1 MKYKV
6 LTSFSGA
13 VSASTNSVISL
24 DDEVLAKDLLNAGY
38 IEAVQENTTPPAT
51 NTSDDAETD
60 DAETDDAEKE
70 KKSTKKTTTKTVAKD
85 AEKDAE

>member
-13 VSASTNSVISL
+13 VSASTNSEISL
-24 DDEVLAKDLLNAGY
+24 DDEVLAKDLINAGY

-60 DAETDDAEKE
+60 DEEKE

>member
-24 DDEVLAKDLLNAGY
+24 DDGVLAKDLLNAGY

-51 NTSDDAETD
+51 NTSDDV
-60 DAETDDAEKE
+60 EKE

>member
-60 DAETDDAEKE
+60 DEEKE

-85 AEKDAE
+85 AEKDAEQS

>member
-13 VSASTNSVISL
+13 VSASTNSEISL
-24 DDEVLAKDLLNAGY
+24 DDEVLAKDLINAGY

-51 NTSDDAETD
+51 NTSDDAE
-60 DAETDDAEKE
+60 KE
-70 KKSTKKTTTKTVAKD
+70 EKSTKKTTTKTVAKD

>member
-13 VSASTNSVISL
+13 VSAYTNSEISL
-24 DDEVLAKDLLNAGY
+24 DDEVLAKDLINAGY

-60 DAETDDAEKE
+60 DEEKE

>member
-13 VSASTNSVISL
+13 VSASTNSEISL
-24 DDEVLAKDLLNAGY
+24 DDEVLAKDLINAGY

-51 NTSDDAETD
+51 NTSDDAE
-60 DAETDDAEKE
+60 KE
-70 KKSTKKTTTKTVAKD
+70 KKSTKKTTKKTVAKD

>member
-13 VSASTNSVISL
+13 VSASTNSEISL

-60 DAETDDAEKE
+60 DEEKE

>member
-60 DAETDDAEKE
+60 DAGKE
-70 KKSTKKTTTKTVAKD
+70 KKSTKKQLQKRLLKMLKRMLNSHEV
-85 AEKDAE
+85 

>member
-38 IEAVQENTTPPAT
+38 IEAMQENTTPPAT
-51 NTSDDAETD
+51 NTSD

-85 AEKDAE
+85 AEKDAEQS